1 MNNKETMNN
10 NKETMNNKET
20 SQINNKETSQINNKE
35 ISQINN
41 KETYLSQID
50 IDDIF
55 INLRLISKIEIGDK
69 IIDNDKYLNID
80 YSYIKSLTRWYYDIN
95 RKNNF
100 KFINNIFQKAFIL
113 NDEIINN
120 NNSLLIRLNNE
131 LKFSIN
137 GLLNYKQTYITD
149 KLFQSEIDVLIE
161 NIRNKIDQNNLKDLN
176 K

>member
-1 MNNKETMNN
+1 MNNSYNSNKKTSQMNNKKTTEID
-10 NKETMNNKET
+10 NKEIDNKE
-20 SQINNKETSQINNKE
+20 IDNKEIDNKE
-35 ISQINN
+35 ISLTQF
-41 KETYLSQID
+41 D

-100 KFINNIFQKAFIL
+100 KFINNIYQKAFTL

-120 NNSLLIRLNNE
+120 NELLIRLNNE
-131 LKFSIN
+131 LKISIN

-161 NIRNKIDQNNLKDLN
+161 NIRNKIDQNKLRI
-176 K
+176 